1 MASLTSGLIDVG
13 NTPATTGE
21 MKGEDHPI
29 AQQMQSKTGV
39 MAGKIQ
45 AEFNNY
51 RTRLRTKH
59 DIWIEIEANYN
70 GRYLTPVTEGS
81 NVFMRLTRLM
91 VSLAMAKLLPI
102 VLPATGSPWTIEPSP
117 VVDAE
122 GIDQEEAMA
131 LARAASEL
139 MEDRIEDNFGEMH
152 FYEQVPQALLD
163 ACLYGT
169 MVWRGPLGST
179 AKKTKWAFTQ
189 EMGEDG
195 QVINTYKKKTT
206 SDTKRPEHKHLS
218 IWDVYPDPGAKNI
231 NNCNSVIVRHTLTA
245 SQLREMAESGDFNAD
260 EIYALL
266 NDSPTGNFV
275 AEVHESQRYAIN
287 REFLDSLSNRYV
299 VLERWGFLSG
309 NDLRDAGYK
318 LPEGDV
324 KTQKMFQTWVS
335 GHHVI
340 KNDMVEYFKH
350 PPFIFCPY
358 EIVPQSLLG
367 RGVAEQCMDTQVAT
381 NSLVRGLI
389 DSMAWAMGP
398 QTEVDAAKIEPGSEG
413 YVAKP
418 RRVWVKRR
426 LDVPDDGQPA
436 VRFFNV
442 PFQGEA
448 ILAGIRYFQ
457 DMFQMQTGVNFSNG
471 GFQQPGN
478 SGVRTDNMQTMQY
491 RNAESFAQ
499 LVVKN
504 LDTFFFTPMVR
515 DHYDWEM
522 TYNPDI
528 KIKGDYQVVASGIRG
543 AMAREIA
550 LQKKIELLQSFS
562 GNPDLIKRIN
572 VSNWVASYM
581 HDLDIDDEGLVYSD
595 EEYKQIQEEEMQ
607 RAMAMDRSQQEN
619 RRFKAETPVKDALV
633 TLASRIPDTNP
644 AFAPA
649 YAQAFKALGADSS
662 QLYVALSAV
671 SEKVATEYEQGG
683 FITPQES
690 AILREDYKG
699 PDTGGKSAEPDS
711 AGAPPAQ
718 PQQMT
723 QLPQG
728 MTPQPGAPIPP
739 NIQAALTQQGV

>member
-1 MASLTSGLIDVG
+1 MASQTSGLIDVQS
-13 NTPATTGE
+13 ASAAGE
-21 MKGEDHPI
+21 MTGADHPI
-29 AQQMQSKTGV
+29 AQQVLSKTGV
-39 MAGKIQ
+39 MANRVQ

-51 RTRLRTKH
+51 KRRLRTKH
-59 DIWIEIEANYN
+59 DTWVEIEANYN
-70 GRYLTPVTEGS
+70 GRYLTPVVEGS

-102 VLPATGSPWTIEPSP
+102 VMPATGSPWEIDPTP

-122 GIDQEEAMA
+122 GIDPREAMA
-131 LARAASEL
+131 LAKLSSEL
-139 MEDRIEDNFGEMH
+139 MKNRIKDNFEEMH
-152 FYEQVPQALLD
+152 FYEQIPQALLD

-179 AKKTKWAFTQ
+179 AKKTHWVFTQ
-189 EMGEDG
+189 QEGEDG
-195 QVINTYKKKTT
+195 QIVNGYEKKTT

-245 SQLREMAESGDFNAD
+245 SQLRDMAESGDFDAD

-266 NDSPTGNFV
+266 SGSPTGNFV
-275 AEVHESQRYAIN
+275 AEEHESQRYAIN
-287 REFLDSLSNRYV
+287 REFIDSLSNRYV
-299 VLERWGFLSG
+299 VLERWGYLSG

-318 LPEGDV
+318 LGENDI

-335 GHHVI
+335 GTHVL
-340 KNDMVEYFKH
+340 KNVMVDYFKK

-358 EIVPQSLLG
+358 EIIPNSLLG
-367 RGVAEQCMDTQVAT
+367 RGVAEQCMDTQAAT

-398 QTEVDAAKIEPGSEG
+398 QTEVDAAKIEPGTDG

-442 PFQGEA
+442 PFQGDQ
-448 ILAGIRYFQ
+448 ILQGIRYFQ
-457 DMFQMQTGVNFSNG
+457 EMFQMQTGIAFSNG
-471 GFQQPGN
+471 GMQQPGN
-478 SGVRTDNMQTMQY
+478 SGVRTDGMQTMQY

-504 LDTFFFTPMVR
+504 LDTFFFTPLVR

-528 KIKGDYQVVASGIRG
+528 KLKGDYQVAASGIRG

-562 GNPDLIKRIN
+562 GNPELIKRVNIT
-572 VSNWVASYM
+572 NWVGSYM
-581 HDLDIDDEGLVYSD
+581 RDLDIEDDGLIYTD
-595 EEYKQIQEEEMQ
+595 EEYQKIQDEEMQ
-607 RAMAMDRSQQEN
+607 RQMAMDQSQQDN

-644 AFAPA
+644 MFAPA
-649 YAQAFKALGADSS
+649 YAEAYKALGATSP
-662 QLYVALSAV
+662 QLYIAMSAI
-671 SEKVATEYEQGG
+671 SEKHAHEFEAAGIIKPQDATVL
-683 FITPQES
+683 
-690 AILREDYKG
+690 AEDYKG
-699 PDTGGKSAEPDS
+699 PADGKSAMPDS
-711 AGAPPAQ
+711 AGAPSQ
-718 PQQMT
+718 

-728 MTPQPGAPIPP
+728 MMPQEPEQPGMEQQLPP
-739 NIQAALTQQGV
+739 EILELLAQQEG